1 MSLSD
6 NILAVGYNHIEAEDG
21 VIHTKDVKDFIKAL
35 KKKLNQSVHDGNNLN
50 IADAEFDI
58 NKLAGDKL
66 I

>member
-35 KKKLNQSVHDGNNLN
+35 KEKIPDREFAISEDADSSVHYEID
-50 IADAEFDI
+50 
-58 NKLAGDKL
+58 KLAGDKL